1 MWNTCR
7 YVKNSLS
14 FWNDLYFKRNLELL
28 LFVSKRKKFLM
39 LCNTLFF
46 NKSLKSSTKVGN
58 TGMFVLPPVTRHG
71 KHYKLY
77 LAIHLSRILM
87 YFNSKLKFNKG
98 CMLPCNCCRLKVFFS
113 DLRLCENPYLLLRKK
128 VHCNQ
133 NIIIV

>member
-1 MWNTCR
+1 M
-7 YVKNSLS
+7 
-14 FWNDLYFKRNLELL
+14 E
-28 LFVSKRKKFLM
+28 KKFLV

-46 NKSLKSSTKVGN
+46 NKSLESSTKVGN
-58 TGMFVLPPVTRHG
+58 TGMFVLSPVTRQG

-77 LAIHLSRILM
+77 IAIHLSRIFM
-87 YFNSKLKFNKG
+87 YFSSKLKFDKG
-98 CMLPCNCCRLKVFFS
+98 TGTSLLSIKVFFFS